1 MVAHGEVQRSEAR
14 PAGTLALALSLVV
27 AGGLVAFALVA
38 RSVRPGVDQPHLI
51 SMQES
56 AQALQRAGQV
66 MQTHGQAMLAEG
78 QRTGDQ
84 EQIAHGEHWLRDGQ
98 ALSQRAEWLA
108 MNPLAPSSLV
118 TSPAELSRQGSWGEL
133 PQTALAMLHDPSR
146 AREVDLEALR
156 WNGLAMRAEGRT
168 MAEHGQIMAEEAEVM
183 VARHG
188 LDGQAA
194 ADLRQAAQT
203 LREVGG
209 HLEGNGQAMIDYAD
223 RLRRSLGY
231 PVR

>member
-1 MVAHGEVQRSEAR
+1 MMTQREGQRSR
-14 PAGTLALALSLVV
+14 VSPTGTLVLVLALAV
-27 AGGLVAFALVA
+27 AVGLVAFALVA
-38 RSVRPGVDQPHLI
+38 RAVRPGVDQPHLI

-56 AQALQRAGQV
+56 AKALERAGQV

-84 EQIAHGEHWLRDGQ
+84 ELVAHGEHWLRDGQ
-98 ALSQRAEWLA
+98 TLSQRAEWLA

-118 TSPAELSRQGSWGEL
+118 TPPGELSKQGSWGEL
-133 PQTALAMLHDPSR
+133 TRTAAAMLHDPSR
-146 AREVDLEALR
+146 ARAVDLEALR
-156 WNGLAMRAEGRT
+156 WNGLAMQAEGRM

-183 VARHG
+183 VVRHR

-203 LREVGG
+203 LRGVGS